1 MAIEGVTAI
10 ACIGDLDAPFDLI
23 LDGLIG
29 YSLRGAPQARIAEL
43 IRWANHRD
51 TPTVSLD
58 IPSGI
63 DATTGTVYNPVIHA
77 AATLTLALPKTGLR
91 KSGVKEHV
99 GELYLADIGVP
110 PELYSNPAIGLEVG
124 TLFAYHEVIR
134 LW

>member
-63 DATTGTVYNPVIHA
+63 DA

-124 TLFAYHEVIR
+124 ALFAYHEVIR